1 MYIMYIKKN
10 VHSRLSQKL
19 TQSQYTSIGEW
30 IKKMCIYTIEYCTAM
45 KNKMNYYHIHIR
57 TQMNFRNNAE
67 QIILFNFQNWGK
79 QIYG

>member
-1 MYIMYIKKN
+1 
-10 VHSRLSQKL
+10 
-19 TQSQYTSIGEW
+19 
-30 IKKMCIYTIEYCTAM
+30 MCIYTIEYCTAM

-79 QIYG
+79 QIYGWFIRGQNRGYLLG